1 MKTTP
6 TQSQKQLNN
15 NRTSREVQGKSF
27 IEQDVET
34 SAFSMEDQV
43 ITQKKDLVQLS
54 HLWQY
59 NSAVFSSETEKER
72 KKGEIILAA
81 GDDTLT
87 ILKQTLIHN
96 YVVDEISTS
105 QSQVGGPEAGSQSV
119 WSMT

>member
-1 MKTTP
+1 MMKTTP

-72 KKGEIILAA
+72 KERSFL
-81 GDDTLT
+81 L
-87 ILKQTLIHN
+87 L
-96 YVVDEISTS
+96 E
-105 QSQVGGPEAGSQSV
+105 
-119 WSMT
+119 MTH